1 MPENLDTEIRK
12 ALDAKAHEVEVPGEL
27 ATRTLEHVQAL
38 GRPSLRERVR
48 SWRDARRMRAP
59 VTGYPRWLYVSG
71 AVATAVLLFVVGFYV
86 TTPRRGA
93 DQLSA
98 PQPPTTEAQPRSA
111 GGDVFMDAPLEFR
124 VGRGE
129 ADEQPAPPGDASVDA
144 TRGTPEERDS
154 SAGSIAGPVDDA
166 DRSRPPVPAPRAGNI
181 PPKLI
186 ETAQIEVEV
195 DNFDRD
201 WTAANDVASK
211 HGGFVTNSGTEQ
223 VREKLSRGTLTMR
236 VPAAKL
242 DAALRDLRG
251 LGKMT
256 NMSTTGEDVSAQLID
271 LKARTKSLR
280 AEELQLL
287 ELLSRTSRISE
298 VLEIRSRLDTVRQ
311 EIESLKAQSKY
322 YEDQVDYATIN
333 ATIFEEGAEPDD
345 DPGDGILGD
354 AWETALRIGLT
365 IVAGTVVV
373 LGGLIPLAA
382 LGFAVW
388 FVVRMLRRRRPA

>member
-1 MPENLDTEIRK
+1 
-12 ALDAKAHEVEVPGEL
+12 
-27 ATRTLEHVQAL
+27 
-38 GRPSLRERVR
+38 
-48 SWRDARRMRAP
+48 
-59 VTGYPRWLYVSG
+59 
-71 AVATAVLLFVVGFYV
+71 
-86 TTPRRGA
+86 
-93 DQLSA
+93 
-98 PQPPTTEAQPRSA
+98 
-111 GGDVFMDAPLEFR
+111 
-124 VGRGE
+124 
-129 ADEQPAPPGDASVDA
+129 
-144 TRGTPEERDS
+144 
-154 SAGSIAGPVDDA
+154 
-166 DRSRPPVPAPRAGNI
+166 
-181 PPKLI
+181 
-186 ETAQIEVEV
+186 
-195 DNFDRD
+195 
-201 WTAANDVASK
+201 
-211 HGGFVTNSGTEQ
+211 
-223 VREKLSRGTLTMR
+223 MR